1 MDIPVSF
8 EISLWTETAITDFQ
22 ITNRSHVK
30 LNFAMKPIALDNVD
44 MSEIWTDQRLGLQ
57 EVQYALVG
65 GEEQFLKLQND
76 GNNIC
81 TDQTVITA
89 C

>member
-1 MDIPVSF
+1 
-8 EISLWTETAITDFQ
+8 
-22 ITNRSHVK
+22 
-30 LNFAMKPIALDNVD
+30 MKPIALDNVN